1 MLPFFVS
8 QVHLVFHDNTFM
20 IILSESILPGGYQ
33 FHVYFYVRILL
44 HRLIFPYRMKMVLVR
59 LKILIL
65 KAHTT
70 VFVMIMVLL
79 QIKYG

>member
-1 MLPFFVS
+1 MLPFFVP

-44 HRLIFPYRMKMVLVR
+44 HRLIFP
-59 LKILIL
+59 
-65 KAHTT
+65 
-70 VFVMIMVLL
+70 
-79 QIKYG
+79 